1 VPDPVVSNTTP
12 TLAGDGMLGLLSS
25 LYTEVW
31 IPPEVQAEYQ
41 NGIRPGEPD
50 LVTLAWIK
58 IHLIQADPALA
69 QRLDAGEAAAPS
81 LALSSHARLVLVD
94 ERNARRVA
102 TSLGRAITG
111 SLSVLIEAK
120 KLGHIAQVAPIV
132 DRMIAQGRRF
142 SARLRAA
149 VLNEAGE

>member
-1 VPDPVVSNTTP
+1 
-12 TLAGDGMLGLLSS
+12 MLDLLSS
-25 LYTEVW
+25 LCTEVW

-50 LVTLAWIK
+50 LATLAWIK
-58 IHLIQADPALA
+58 IHPIQTDPALA
-69 QRLDAGEAAAPS
+69 QRLDAGEAAALS

-102 TSLGRAITG
+102 TSVGLAITG
-111 SLSVLIEAK
+111 SLSVLIKAN

-149 VLNEAGE
+149 VLIEAGE